1 MTVGNLLSDD
11 RLLKVATNYREVPG
25 SVSYTLGMKTAVSIP
40 DKVFEEAEQLARRM
54 ETSRSALYA
63 RALAEYIAR
72 HGTDQVTAL
81 MNETL
86 DDLGVA
92 DDGFAAAAAQCTLQ
106 ETEW

>member
-1 MTVGNLLSDD
+1 M
-11 RLLKVATNYREVPG
+11 
-25 SVSYTLGMKTAVSIP
+25 SYTLGMKTAVSIP

-92 DDGFAAAAAQCTLQ
+92 DDGFAAAAAQRTLQ